1 MVTFANE
8 IRTRL
13 TELDRP
19 RLARFVAGTGEGM
32 LLAARSS
39 ALYSELGPA
48 TQEVTEVNDWDLSGR
63 PD

>member
-1 MVTFANE
+1 
-8 IRTRL
+8 L